1 MPSEQVAQYKLVYLA
16 KSDGKEEIVTKK
28 KKKEQNAPT
37 ASQMDQT
44 ADSKGVTDFYR
55 LVQIGD
61 EKEVEWRRKLGG
73 MLKRELGGPEHASG
87 IYELTSTVS
96 RS

>member
-1 MPSEQVAQYKLVYLA
+1 MMPSEQIAQYKLVYLA
-16 KSDGKEEIVTKK
+16 KSDGKEEILTKK

-37 ASQMDQT
+37 TSQMDQT

-55 LVQIGD
+55 LIQIGD

-73 MLKRELGGPEHASG
+73 MLKKEIGGPEHASET
-87 IYELTSTVS
+87 YE
-96 RS
+96 

>member
-16 KSDGKEEIVTKK
+16 KSDGREEIVTKK

-44 ADSKGVTDFYR
+44 ADPKGVTDFYR

-73 MLKRELGGPEHASG
+73 MLKRELGGLEHAS
-87 IYELTSTVS
+87 ETHESTSMV
-96 RS
+96 